1 MFPATQS
8 CADRD
13 CGPASAEDLRSLG
26 GLTVPSFENQ
36 QIHLREDWIME
47 IIFTVALGA
56 AIAWIV
62 GWVQAVKRERINQRL
77 RDYGTRRD

>member
-1 MFPATQS
+1 
-8 CADRD
+8 
-13 CGPASAEDLRSLG
+13 
-26 GLTVPSFENQ
+26 
-36 QIHLREDWIME
+36 ME
-47 IIFTVALGA
+47 IILAVALVA